1 MNYIYKW
8 KPWKEN
14 FYRKVDVKLLP
25 NYNYPYIMQPQPQ
38 PQVVAQRQPQY
49 MMDNSYPAIK
59 GRPVSS
65 FEEARASM
73 IDFDGSVFYFP
84 DLANQ
89 KIYTKQINLDG
100 TPSIKIYELAA
111 TPQTQS
117 VQAIPNQ
124 EDLVTKKEFEQTVN
138 SLLQQIAILKGA
150 QPQASA
156 PVAANQPQP
165 KEEFKF

>member
-1 MNYIYKW
+1 M
-8 KPWKEN
+8 
-14 FYRKVDVKLLP
+14 LP
-25 NYNYPYIMQPQPQ
+25 NYNYPYMMSPQSAQQIMQ
-38 PQVVAQRQPQY
+38 QRQPQY
-49 MMDNSYPAIK
+49 MMDNNYPVIK

-111 TPQTQS
+111 APQTTNQS
-117 VQAIPNQ
+117 QISQ
-124 EDLVTKKEFEQTVN
+124 DELVTKTEFERTVN
-138 SLLQQIAILKGA
+138 GLLQQISMLKNSQLQDA
-150 QPQASA
+150 T
-156 PVAANQPQP
+156 PVAAGQPQK

>member
-1 MNYIYKW
+1 M
-8 KPWKEN
+8 
-14 FYRKVDVKLLP
+14 LP
-25 NYNYPYIMQPQPQ
+25 NYNYPYMMPSPSAQQIMQ
-38 PQVVAQRQPQY
+38 QRQPQY
-49 MMDNSYPAIK
+49 MMDNNYPVIK

-111 TPQTQS
+111 APQTTNQS
-117 VQAIPNQ
+117 QISQ
-124 EDLVTKKEFEQTVN
+124 DELVTKTEFERTVN
-138 SLLQQIAILKGA
+138 GLLQQISMLKNSQLQDA
-150 QPQASA
+150 T
-156 PVAANQPQP
+156 PVAAGQPQK

>member
-1 MNYIYKW
+1 METLERK
-8 KPWKEN
+8 

-25 NYNYPYIMQPQPQ
+25 NYNYPYMMQSQPQ

-49 MMDNSYPAIK
+49 MMDNSYPVIK

-100 TPSIKIYELAA
+100 TPSIKIYDLAA
-111 TPQTQS
+111 TPQTQTT
-117 VQAIPNQ
+117 QITTNQ

-138 SLLQQIAILKGA
+138 SLLQQITMLKNS
-150 QPQASA
+150 QPQVSI
-156 PVAANQPQP
+156 PVAAGQSQTQQ
-165 KEEFKF
+165 KEEFRF